1 MTFPSPSTF
10 PLKGKRFVKAT
21 MNLLRSRLKVSHF
34 KWGIQ
39 RERIVLAFLSHD
51 HVSIRGLYAL
61 LNRNGHRTP
70 VGTIYQTMRVLVK
83 VGFARPRYFG
93 DRAQY
98 DNISVTG
105 EHDHL
110 VCTRCGQIV
119 EFEHPVIVNLEQ
131 QIAVAHGFH
140 LTARKL
146 EVYGICPSCREGGT
160 PRFS

>member
-1 MTFPSPSTF
+1 MRSPSLSTF
-10 PLKGKRFVKAT
+10 PLKGKRFVKEA
-21 MNLLRSRLKVSHF
+21 MCLLRSRLKLSHF
-34 KWGIQ
+34 KWSIQ

-51 HVSIRGLYAL
+51 HVSIRGLYAS

-83 VGFARPRYFG
+83 VGFAKPRDFG

-98 DNISVTG
+98 DNIAVTG
-105 EHDHL
+105 GQDQL
-110 VCTRCGQIV
+110 ICTRCGHIV
-119 EFEHPVIVNLEQ
+119 EFENPVIVNLEEH
-131 QIAVAHGFH
+131 IAASHGFH

-146 EVYGICPSCREGGT
+146 EVYGVCPSCRDGGT

>member
-1 MTFPSPSTF
+1 MDLF
-10 PLKGKRFVKAT
+10 
-21 MNLLRSRLKVSHF
+21 RSRLTGSHF
-34 KWGIQ
+34 KWSIQ

-98 DNISVTG
+98 DNIVVTG
-105 EHDHL
+105 EQDQL
-110 VCTRCGQIV
+110 ICTRCGHIV
-119 EFEHPVIVNLEQ
+119 EFESPVIVNLEQ
-131 QIAVAHGFH
+131 HIAAAHGFH

-146 EVYGICPSCREGGT
+146 EVYGVCPGCRD
-160 PRFS
+160 PRTAQFS